1 MANGRSAHLTNPT
14 EPRRYVHARALHVQA
29 LIYDAAQYGI
39 NIDKDQRGV
48 QMHTFEI

>member
-1 MANGRSAHLTNPT
+1 
-14 EPRRYVHARALHVQA
+14 VQA